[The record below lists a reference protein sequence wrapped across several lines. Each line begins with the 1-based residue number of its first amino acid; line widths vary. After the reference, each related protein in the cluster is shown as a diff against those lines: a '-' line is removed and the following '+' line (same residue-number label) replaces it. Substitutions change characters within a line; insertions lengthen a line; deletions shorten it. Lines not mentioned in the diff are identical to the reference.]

1 MTDNNGPTSPH
12 SKGDEA
18 RVFVFIA
25 VLLFPLL
32 AIALVGGYGF
42 IVWMMHTFMGPPGPP
57 L

>member
-1 MTDNNGPTSPH
+1 MTDNNELDSTH

-18 RVFVFIA
+18 RVFAFIV

-42 IVWMMHTFMGPPGPP
+42 IIWMLHTFMGPPGPP

>member
-1 MTDNNGPTSPH
+1 MTDNDELQSSR

-42 IVWMMHTFMGPPGPP
+42 IIWMLHTFMGPPGPP